1 MEQANCDSMPSF
13 RFAITS
19 LKNSPS
25 GSGAEVDGAAA
36 ARSICSMSYLN
47 FEISCDFYKNIDNLN
62 VKLCNTLDSDV
73 KANNP

>member
-1 MEQANCDSMPSF
+1 
-13 RFAITS
+13 
-19 LKNSPS
+19 
-25 GSGAEVDGAAA
+25 VDGAAA